1 MCLINRLYRS
11 KTQIDHKKTASD
23 PKNVAIPIKEAVINV
38 DIHSVSNKST
48 QELHSMNKNII
59 RQSIQKG
66 FTLVELLIVVII
78 LAILAAIVVPQFS
91 ATTED
96 AKLAAVD
103 STLANMRSAI
113 DLYFQQ
119 HGEYPGDL
127 TAVPS
132 AACTGTPGAGTGGA
146 GAQGQAALLQQL
158 SNFTDLQGGACSIS
172 DATNHKF
179 GPYIKKPTMPA
190 DPFKEVATIEVVVA
204 GDLNMTATAGDPG
217 GWKYDTKTGKLI
229 VNIAAHQAR

>member
-1 MCLINRLYRS
+1 MIYLVD
-11 KTQIDHKKTASD
+11 IDHEKSPSGLQIYLNL
-23 PKNVAIPIKEAVINV
+23 PKDAVFNV
-38 DIHSVSNKST
+38 DIHSVSNQTS
-48 QELHSMNKNII
+48 QELHSMNNMNNIG
-59 RQSIQKG
+59 RSIQKG

-103 STLANMRSAI
+103 STLANMRSAV

-132 AACTGTPGAGTGGA
+132 AACTGTSGAGTGGA
-146 GAQGQAALLQQL
+146 GTQGEAAMLQQL
-158 SNFTDLQGGACSIS
+158 ANFTDLQGGACSIS
-172 DATNHKF
+172 DTTNHKF
-179 GPYIKKPTMPA
+179 GPYIKKPTMPK
-190 DPFKEVATIEVVVA
+190 DPFKEVATIEVVIA
-204 GDLNMTATAGDPG
+204 GDLNMTATVGDPG

>member
-1 MCLINRLYRS
+1 MLSARTFG
-11 KTQIDHKKTASD
+11 KQI
-23 PKNVAIPIKEAVINV
+23 
-38 DIHSVSNKST
+38 
-48 QELHSMNKNII
+48 Q
-59 RQSIQKG
+59 RG

-91 ATTED
+91 ATTDD

-132 AACTGTPGAGTGGA
+132 AACTGTSGTGTGGA
-146 GAQGQAALLQQL
+146 GAQGSTALLQQL
-158 SNFTDLQGGACSIS
+158 ANYTDLNGGACSVK

-179 GPYIKKPTMPA
+179 GPYIKKPTIPA
-190 DPFKEVATIEVVVA
+190 EPFTESATIEVITT
-204 GDLNMTATAGDPG
+204 GDLNMAATAGDPG
-217 GWKYDTKTGKLI
+217 GWKYDTKTGKIIINL
-229 VNIAAHQAR
+229 AAHEAR